1 MRTEPFMINEDEW
14 RIRWSYT
21 IDPLCPSYA
30 RFYFTVYPE
39 GDYIE
44 AGRGL
49 DRAENM
55 THVPYS
61 IGANST
67 VYSGTTY
74 ISQGHDS
81 FYVNLV
87 ASMDWEFQIEEYG

>member
-1 MRTEPFMINEDEW
+1 MINEDEW

-30 RFYFTVYPE
+30 RFFFTVYPE

-49 DRAENM
+49 DRAETL

-61 IGANST
+61 IGSNST

-74 ISQGHDS
+74 ITKGPDS
-81 FYVNLV
+81 FYVKME
-87 ASMDWEFQIEEYG
+87 ASMPWELRIEEYG